1 MIRLERFLDAVAQGM
16 ASSRLLKL
24 NSDKTEVLRNGSRGE
39 LNKRN
44 NSFPKTVSDQA
55 ELKLVAVHEYLA
67 GATVSPNLL
76 LDKHVTAMASLCS
89 ASISCGGCVQ
99 YAFRWM
105 KTPPLHQNELLLL
118 PAELILLQLFA
129 GRIGRT
135 VDRHVRFSVC

>member
-1 MIRLERFLDAVAQGM
+1 M

-76 LDKHVTAMASLCS
+76 LDKHVTAIICAVLLS
-89 ASISCGGCVQ
+89 AVAAAYS
-99 YAFRWM
+99 
-105 KTPPLHQNELLLL
+105 T
-118 PAELILLQLFA
+118 LFA
-129 GRIGRT
+129 G
-135 VDRHVRFSVC
+135 